1 MTGEAERRP
10 REMQEE
16 LEVEKK
22 RKTEE
27 LEELAKEMEREYENR
42 VKKALAQLRFSLC
55 LSVNFTLCVIC
66 RDVHSDQLKQK
77 AHDFDKKFEKK
88 VILKFHNTPGKPT

>member
-1 MTGEAERRP
+1 MTEEAERRP

-55 LSVNFTLCVIC
+55 LSVDVDFFNSSLYAGMCIVI
-66 RDVHSDQLKQK
+66 S
-77 AHDFDKKFEKK
+77 
-88 VILKFHNTPGKPT
+88 

>member
-1 MTGEAERRP
+1 MAEEAERRP

-16 LEVEKK
+16 LELEKK

-55 LSVNFTLCVIC
+55 VKDNFYYLAFYAGMCIVI
-66 RDVHSDQLKQK
+66 
-77 AHDFDKKFEKK
+77 
-88 VILKFHNTPGKPT
+88 N